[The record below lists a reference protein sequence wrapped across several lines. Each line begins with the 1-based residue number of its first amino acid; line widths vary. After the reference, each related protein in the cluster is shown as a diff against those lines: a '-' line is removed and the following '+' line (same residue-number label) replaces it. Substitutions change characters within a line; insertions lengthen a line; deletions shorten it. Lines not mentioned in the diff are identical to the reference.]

1 MTRTIVLFA
10 CVILGMVGRTVMHR
24 SGEQNASL
32 AQRVRSAILSET
44 TAGFSGSVVVQHR
57 GTTLVQEG
65 FGTLKG
71 VAVAVDTR
79 FWIASIGK
87 QFTSAAILRA
97 QDLGLLD
104 LDDELA
110 HHLSTVP
117 QEKRKITI
125 RQLLSHTSG
134 LPQSYGSES
143 SESRAAAVG
152 AILALP
158 LAAKPGE
165 KFLYSNENF
174 QLAAAL
180 IELATKRNYW
190 GTLVSCATSR
200 RTAFTGCA
208 REFVCPGR
216 AHPRRS
222 SRARLVH
229 SD

>member
-1 MTRTIVLFA
+1 
-10 CVILGMVGRTVMHR
+10 MHR

-32 AQRVRSAILSET
+32 TQRIRSAILSET

-143 SESRAAAVG
+143 LESRAAAVG

-190 GTLVSCATSR
+190 DFVSTELLHRAGLSDTGLARGGVPPNIAATK
-200 RTAFTGCA
+200 
-208 REFVCPGR
+208 
-216 AHPRRS
+216 
-222 SRARLVH
+222 ARLPPRLTREKT
-229 SD
+229 